1 MSEELERALN
11 DLCSMKR
18 PSVATLL
25 RRNLYEYEA
34 RKVQRL
40 VAAWEEIQQKD
51 TNERKPIDV

>member
-34 RKVQRL
+34 RKVERL
-40 VAAWEEIQQKD
+40 VAAWEELQQGK
-51 TNERKPIDV
+51 TTKGNQ